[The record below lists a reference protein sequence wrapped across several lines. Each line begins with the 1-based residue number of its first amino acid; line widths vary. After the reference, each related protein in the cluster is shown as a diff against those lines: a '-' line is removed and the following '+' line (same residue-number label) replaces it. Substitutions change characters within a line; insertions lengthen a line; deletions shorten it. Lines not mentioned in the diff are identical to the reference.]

1 VANGTVFRVEVEM
14 NLVRAVAPHELQPG
28 EAIVAP
34 TNLEAGTQAASNFQ
48 RNGSLDG
55 TYFFADLRQARLFAR
70 LCLEFMRLLVDR
82 RLATLTSLPPSAPF
96 FADPRRPECVD

>member
-1 VANGTVFRVEVEM
+1 MFRVEVEM
-14 NLVRAVAPHELQPG
+14 NLVRAVVPHELQPG

-34 TNLEAGTQAASNFQ
+34 TNLETGTQVASNFQ

-55 TYFFADLRQARLFAR
+55 TYFFADLSQARTFAR

-82 RLATLTSLPPSAPF
+82 RLVALASLSSADPF
-96 FADPRRPECVD
+96 FADSRRTDLTPM